1 MDTLDAE
8 QLNSLVFGLAV
19 MILTVVTV
27 LGLAALVVKARTAHA
42 GTLDRAEHAAL
53 LRRYEELSRSTATA
67 LDRQRE
73 EFTDVR
79 AHLGRI
85 EKHLNH

>member
-8 QLNSLVFGLAV
+8 QFNSLVFGLAV

-27 LGLAALVVKARTAHA
+27 LGFAALVVKARAARA
-42 GTLDRAEHAAL
+42 GSLDHAEHAAL

-67 LDRQRE
+67 LDRHHD
-73 EFTDVR
+73 EFTAVR
-79 AHLGRI
+79 AHLTLI
-85 EKHLNH
+85 EQHLDR